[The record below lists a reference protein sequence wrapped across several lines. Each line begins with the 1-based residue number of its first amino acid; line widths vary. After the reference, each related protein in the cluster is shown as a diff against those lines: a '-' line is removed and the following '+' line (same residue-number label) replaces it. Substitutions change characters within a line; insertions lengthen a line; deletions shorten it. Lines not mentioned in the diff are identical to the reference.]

1 MGDDKQMKENLLKII
16 NNYGI
21 SNQLKKLSEET
32 FELQEAII
40 KLEQYIINVSN
51 EDPIYDEYI
60 KKEID
65 NKYILHIEE
74 EIADVLVMVM
84 QFKEYYHI
92 DGKEIMK
99 IMREK
104 IDRQLD
110 RIEKEKNK

>member
-40 KLEQYIINVSN
+40 
-51 EDPIYDEYI
+51 DAEYNRYVGVI
-60 KKEID
+60 RKPGEKAIE
-65 NKYILHIEE
+65 HIEE
-74 EIADVLVMVM
+74 EFADCCVVLE
-84 QFKEYYHI
+84 QFKAYYNLDNDKI
-92 DGKEIMK
+92 IEIMK
-99 IMREK
+99 QK